1 MADDAVLDRAAKRL
15 GRVLAT
21 LACLLAVSLPA
32 RGAPC
37 EVRAADASTD
47 LAGCL
52 VEAASTGHVRHMA
65 IDLEWAGPGTAQRV
79 LDLRLPDTFQLEA
92 RQRSLDARGEPTA
105 AAPRV
110 LQVLNV
116 NSRYAERALPS
127 PRVALALELAPGRHR
142 IELDYV
148 LHMDGRLYPLL
159 ETPAAW
165 RQHNAFDDIFSGL
178 LWGVFATTLLGV
190 LMSRVMARD
199 ASVKAYALLVVIH
212 GIGLAQIRGDFFA
225 YLWPDSPRLDQF
237 VLVGTL
243 GAVLCSHAWF
253 ATRFLRLRDQAPR
266 LYRLHLVAM
275 TLFALDMLLPVPVAA
290 AGAGGLALAYSPLA
304 LFTAGRTWRR
314 GTPDLR
320 LYALGTSAYILLTFV
335 LFVACVS
342 GHNPWPRFDHF
353 KLPEL
358 GYLLD
363 TIFFGAALSWRVREA
378 RARQD
383 EARVQQVKDAFAL
396 VEAEKARQDANARAA
411 RSNLLFAS
419 ASHDL
424 SQPLA
429 SVSLALG
436 AMTVPEG
443 QAPIA
448 EHLHRTI
455 SYAQTLLRDVLAQAR
470 GEHLAHDE
478 RVVLGDCL
486 AQVVR
491 EHRAAAAA
499 KGLALD
505 FVDSQAEVTVSAL
518 MLGRILNNLVSN
530 AIRYTA
536 RGRVL
541 VGVRRRAGGV
551 ELQVLDSGPGLPAD
565 RLAALQRPFE
575 QGASAA
581 PEGHGLGLFI
591 VRTLC
596 EQGGLRLRIASR
608 PGRGSAFGVWIPTA
622 TA

>member
-1 MADDAVLDRAAKRL
+1 MPDHTALDLAARRLRRAVAA
-15 GRVLAT
+15 
-21 LACLLAVSLPA
+21 LACLLAASMPA
-32 RGAPC
+32 GAAPC
-37 EVRAADASTD
+37 EIRAADASTD
-47 LAGCL
+47 LAGCV
-52 VEAASTGHVRHMA
+52 VEAPSTGHVRHLA
-65 IDLEWAGPGTAQRV
+65 IDLAWAGPGIAERV
-79 LDLRLPDTFQLEA
+79 LDLRLPDDFQLEA
-92 RQRSLDARGEPTA
+92 RQRELDARGEPTA
-105 AAPRV
+105 AAPLV
-110 LQVLNV
+110 LQLLDG
-116 NSRYAERALPS
+116 NSPYAARALRS
-127 PRVALALELAPGRHR
+127 PRVALALALAPGRHR
-142 IELDYV
+142 IELDYA

-159 ETPAAW
+159 DTAAAW
-165 RQHNAFDDIFSGL
+165 RQRNAFDDIFSGL

-199 ASVKAYALLVVIH
+199 PSVKAYALLVVIH
-212 GIGLAQIRGDFFA
+212 GIGLAQIRGDAFA
-225 YLWPDSPRLDQF
+225 YLWPDAPRFDQF
-237 VLVGTL
+237 FLVGTL

-253 ATRFLRLRDQAPR
+253 AIRFLRLREQAPR
-266 LYRLHLVAM
+266 LYRLHQVALV
-275 TLFALDMLLPVPVAA
+275 LFGLDMLLPVAAAA
-290 AGAGGLALAYSPLA
+290 AGAGILAMVYAVLA

-320 LYALGTSAYILLTFV
+320 LYALGTSTYILLTFV
-335 LFVACVS
+335 LFVACVA

-353 KLPEL
+353 KLPEM

-378 RARQD
+378 RARQ
-383 EARVQQVKDAFAL
+383 EQARLQQVKDAFAL
-396 VEAEKARQDANARAA
+396 AEAETARQDANARAT

-436 AMTVPEG
+436 ALTVAEG
-443 QAPIA
+443 QAPVA
-448 EHLHRTI
+448 EHLQRTI
-455 SYAQTLLRDVLAQAR
+455 AYAQTLLRDVLAQAR
-470 GEHLAHDE
+470 GEHLAHDD
-478 RVVLGDCL
+478 RIVLGDCI

-499 KGLALD
+499 KGLALA
-505 FVDSQAEVTVSAL
+505 FVDSQVEVAVSAL

-530 AIRYTA
+530 ALRYTA

-565 RLAALQRPFE
+565 RLAALQQPFE
-575 QGASAA
+575 QGATAA

-608 PGRGSAFGVWIPTA
+608 PGRGSAFSVWIPTGPV
-622 TA
+622 